1 ITFGSSLIVKPFI
14 VCCRYYY
21 KLLQLYVKGYNM
33 KDDKIN
39 IQIDKDLHQ
48 FISDKKLVDRESY
61 NDTLKRILK
70 VR

>member
-1 ITFGSSLIVKPFI
+1 
-14 VCCRYYY
+14 
-21 KLLQLYVKGYNM
+21 M